1 MRLALISNA
10 MNELRRLFRLLRDN
24 PARIAEGPGWAKRK
38 LHVWYK
44 SRRGPSGYVTKQSA
58 HIRFESSRP
67 RYDHLR
73 ILVRGGV
80 AKFPETVAE
89 KLPSPDEGIDIV
101 FSGREAL
108 PSPVLKRV
116 SVANGFQCVETVSG
130 WHCVSSSTR
139 TKVEVTSRPSVDL
152 AHFNPIGRTVD
163 TALIGDAG
171 GSPALTP
178 DELRQLAAVR
188 IPMSLPPDT
197 QVCEA
202 LKALA
207 CGTPVAVDQGSS
219 VVSVL
224 NGAGVVVVPDAAPLT
239 VGRLGF
245 DQPFAYERAS
255 TDAHRLAFWGHSTE
269 AVADEY
275 IRRLGFRVER
285 HPSVSILLLT
295 RRPHLVLEA
304 LGFVSRQNYANFEVV
319 VGIHGAGEDSLLT
332 DRIRE
337 ACPHVSSVRY
347 FDPGWPFGEVLDELV
362 DTCGGRLV
370 AKFDDDDW
378 YSPHHLGD
386 LVAGWIL
393 TRADVVG
400 KTANF
405 AYLEASDRTLGYDDE
420 LQYRRVEHIPGGT
433 MLAPRDV
440 LVDYRFGRST
450 RAIDSVLLRKIR
462 ADGGYLY
469 STTRQGFMRR
479 RHKGHTAGFDDDWF
493 VRRAHGRTLPGLR
506 LDLAGVNPVQ
516 KSHATG
522 DVHSR

>member
-1 MRLALISNA
+1 MRFALISYL

-24 PARIAEGPGWAKRK
+24 PARIAEGPGWARRK
-38 LHVWYK
+38 LYIWYQ
-44 SRRGPSGYVTKQSA
+44 SRGGPKGYVAKQTTHSRSA
-58 HIRFESSRP
+58 TSRP
-67 RYDHLR
+67 RYGHLR
-73 ILVRGGV
+73 VLLRGGAV
-80 AKFPETVAE
+80 GFPETVAE
-89 KLPSPDEGIDIV
+89 KLPSPDEGIDIA
-101 FSGREAL
+101 FSAREPL
-108 PSPVLKRV
+108 PSAVAGRV
-116 SVANGFQCVETVSG
+116 SLANGFHCLETGSGWQCVAP
-130 WHCVSSSTR
+130 STGTR
-139 TKVEVTSRPSVDL
+139 VEVMWRPSVDL
-152 AHFNPIGRTVD
+152 SDFNPIGRAVD
-163 TALIGDAG
+163 TSQIGTAG
-171 GSPALTP
+171 NDTALTP

-188 IPMSLPPDT
+188 IPMSLPPDS
-197 QVCEA
+197 QVDEA

-207 CGTPVAVDQGSS
+207 CGTPVAVDQASS
-219 VVSVL
+219 VL
-224 NGAGVVVVPDAAPLT
+224 RLLEGEGVVSIPDAAPLT

-245 DQPFAYERAS
+245 DQPYAYERAS

-269 AVADEY
+269 AVVDGY
-275 IRRLGFRVER
+275 IRQLGFRTEP
-285 HPSVSILLLT
+285 HPSVSILLVT
-295 RRPHLVLEA
+295 KRPHLVLEA
-304 LGFVSRQNYANFEVV
+304 LAFVALQKYSNFEVV
-319 VGIHGAGEDSLLT
+319 VGIHGAEEDSLLT
-332 DRIRE
+332 DRIRD
-337 ACPHVSSVRY
+337 ACTHVSSVKY
-347 FDPGWPFGEVLDELV
+347 FDSGSPFGEVLDELV
-362 DTCGGRLV
+362 DTCSGRLV

-440 LVDYRFGRST
+440 LTDYRFGRST

-479 RHKGHTAGFDDDWF
+479 RHQGHTAGFDDDWF

-506 LDLAGVNPVQ
+506 LDLAGLDPVVET
-516 KSHATG
+516 SFPNDAHN
-522 DVHSR
+522 R

>member
-1 MRLALISNA
+1 MI
-10 MNELRRLFRLLRDN
+10 
-24 PARIAEGPGWAKRK
+24 
-38 LHVWYK
+38 
-44 SRRGPSGYVTKQSA
+44 T
-58 HIRFESSRP
+58 
-67 RYDHLR
+67 
-73 ILVRGGV
+73 
-80 AKFPETVAE
+80 
-89 KLPSPDEGIDIV
+89 
-101 FSGREAL
+101 
-108 PSPVLKRV
+108 
-116 SVANGFQCVETVSG
+116 
-130 WHCVSSSTR
+130 
-139 TKVEVTSRPSVDL
+139 RPSVDL
-152 AHFNPIGRTVD
+152 AQFNPIGRAVD
-163 TALIGDAG
+163 TSLIGDAG
-171 GSPALTP
+171 RGTALTP
-178 DELRQLAAVR
+178 DEFRQLAAVR
-188 IPMSLPPDT
+188 IPMCIPPDS
-197 QVCEA
+197 QVTEA

-207 CGTPVAVDQGSS
+207 CGTPVAVDQASS

-224 NGAGVVVVPDAAPLT
+224 KGAGVVVIPDAAPLT

-255 TDAHRLAFWGHSTE
+255 TEAHRLAFWGHSTE

-275 IRRLGFRVER
+275 IRQLGFRVER

-295 RRPHLVLEA
+295 RRTHLVLEA
-304 LGFVSRQNYANFEVV
+304 LAFVALQKYSNFEVV
-319 VGIHGAGEDSLLT
+319 VGIHGAEEDSLLT
-332 DRIRE
+332 DRIRD
-337 ACPHVSSVRY
+337 ACSHVSFVKY
-347 FDPGWPFGEVLDELV
+347 FDAGWPFGEVLDELV
-362 DTCGGRLV
+362 ETCGGRLV

-386 LVAGWIL
+386 LVAGWLL

-440 LVDYRFGRST
+440 LTDYRFGRST

-479 RHKGHTAGFDDDWF
+479 RHQGHTAGFGDDWF

-506 LDLAGVNPVQ
+506 LDLAGLDPVE
-516 KSHATG
+516 KSIIPG
-522 DVHSR
+522 DVHNR